1 MMQKHIIQKHTIGTI
16 DVRTLCRL
24 EGDSP
29 LYGGYI
35 QPGYKY
41 SLMDSDSFRNRRI
54 LREQE
59 ECNIRRITPNKFE
72 LEPVD
77 SLSRERCYLTR
88 DELSAAL
95 LNKNTLQWLLR

>member
-1 MMQKHIIQKHTIGTI
+1 MQKHTIGTI
-16 DVRTLCRL
+16 NVRKLFNT

-41 SLMDSDSFRNRRI
+41 SLMDSDSFQNRRI
-54 LREQE
+54 LKEQE
-59 ECNIRRITPNKFE
+59 NCNIRRITFDKFE

-77 SLSRERCYLTR
+77 SPSKERCYLTR
-88 DELSAAL
+88 EELSAAL
-95 LNKNTLQWLLR
+95 INKNTLNWLLR

>member
-1 MMQKHIIQKHTIGTI
+1 MQKHTIGTI
-16 DVRTLCRL
+16 NVRTLCRL

-35 QPGYKY
+35 QSGYKY
-41 SLMDSDSFRNRRI
+41 SLMDSDSFQNRRI

-59 ECNIRRITPNKFE
+59 ECNIRRITFNKFE

-77 SLSRERCYLTR
+77 SPSRERCYLTK

-95 LNKNTLQWLLR
+95 VNKKTLRWLLR

>member
-1 MMQKHIIQKHTIGTI
+1 MQKHTIQKHTIGTI
-16 DVRTLCRL
+16 NVRTLCSL

-41 SLMDSDSFRNRRI
+41 NLMDSDSFQSRRI
-54 LREQE
+54 LKEQE
-59 ECNIRRITPNKFE
+59 ECNIRRITFNKFE

-77 SLSRERCYLTR
+77 SLSRERCYLTK

-95 LNKNTLQWLLR
+95 VNKKTLQWLLR

>member
-1 MMQKHIIQKHTIGTI
+1 MQKHTIGTI

-29 LYGGYI
+29 LYGGFI
-35 QPGYKY
+35 QPGHKY
-41 SLMDSDSFRNRRI
+41 SLVVSDSFQNRHI
-54 LREQE
+54 LKEQE
-59 ECNIRRITPNKFE
+59 ECNIRQITFNKFE

-77 SLSRERCYLTR
+77 SHSRERCYLTK

-95 LNKNTLQWLLR
+95 VNKNTLRWLLR

>member
-1 MMQKHIIQKHTIGTI
+1 MQKQTIGTI
-16 DVRTLCRL
+16 NVRTLCKL

-35 QPGYKY
+35 QPGYHY
-41 SLMDSDSFRNRRI
+41 CLMDSDSFQNRRI
-54 LREQE
+54 LKEQE
-59 ECNIRRITPNKFE
+59 ECKIRRITFNKFE

-77 SLSRERCYLTR
+77 SLSKERCYLTK

-95 LNKNTLQWLLR
+95 VNKNTLRWLLR